1 MGTGLRLL
9 ASLALIA
16 LAAGCGGG
24 GTAPSVQP
32 AGGSSQ
38 GAGTMSIHVNVPT
51 ASTSSSLRRSA
62 AITPATNGILIQ
74 SYAHTD
80 TGHANPTGGG
90 AYDISST
97 SSLCTTGTPRTCS
110 IVTGIAAGNSDVVAT
125 TYDAAPVAGSFGA
138 AHELGRGTIYNVAV
152 VANAN
157 NALKLAV
164 GGTIASV
171 VVSPAS
177 QVVARTTPGNYNLTF
192 TAYDAQSEV
201 IVAGTTSV
209 INGTGNIDIDTFA
222 NPLVFTVSESGGSG
236 HTSLSVNG
244 GAHAA
249 SVTSAESSDL
259 ITVFYDGAGAAGYVA
274 TISAAASGASPAS
287 VTMSLT
293 TGSQM
298 IYVANRDT
306 AVVSWFA
313 LGGPYGNVAPVNTV
327 GGSTSGMSDPVGLAV
342 DSTGNIYTANDSGSQ
357 VFVFAP
363 GTTGNVAATR
373 TFTPTVAIQTEGL
386 FVDGSGNEYES
397 SEGSASI
404 AVMPPNASGSVVPS
418 RVISGSSTTLV
429 GPQGMA
435 LDGAG
440 NLYVTDRGASAIDVF
455 APGANGNIAPIRS
468 ISGWNTLLQHPS
480 AVAID
485 ASGRIIVADG
495 ASCCSGGFVLV
506 FANGAN
512 GNVAPVARLVGA
524 ATGLLTPSG
533 VAIDPGGGYWI
544 SDASANTVSKFAP
557 AANGNVAPLVTIG
570 GSATGLG
577 DAQQLTIH

>member
-1 MGTGLRLL
+1 
-9 ASLALIA
+9 LALIA

-24 GTAPSVQP
+24 AAAPPVQHS
-32 AGGSSQ
+32 GSTSQ

-51 ASTSSSLRRSA
+51 GTTSSSLRRSA

-80 TGHANPTGGG
+80 TGHVNPTGGG

-97 SSLCTTGTPRTCS
+97 SSLCATGTPRTCS

-138 AHELGRGTIYNVAV
+138 AHELGQGAIYNVAV

-157 NALKLAV
+157 NALKLVV

-171 VVSPAS
+171 VVTPAS
-177 QVVARTTPGNYNLTF
+177 QVVSRTVPGSYNLAF

-201 IVAGTTSV
+201 IIAGTTSV
-209 INGTGNIDIDTFA
+209 VNGAGNIDIDTFA
-222 NPLVFTVSESGGSG
+222 NPLVFTVTESGGSG
-236 HTSLSVNG
+236 HTLLSVNG

-259 ITVFYDGAGAAGYVA
+259 VTVYYDGAAAAGYVA
-274 TISAAASGASPAS
+274 TIAAAASGATPTS
-287 VTMSLT
+287 VTMNLT

-306 AVVSWFA
+306 AVISWFA

-342 DSTGNIYTANDSGSQ
+342 DSAGNIYTANDSGSQ
-357 VFVFAP
+357 VFVFAS

-373 TFTPTVAIQTEGL
+373 TFTPTIGLQTEGL
-386 FVDGSGNEYES
+386 LVDGSGNEYVS
-397 SEGSASI
+397 SVGSASI
-404 AVMPPNASGSVVPS
+404 AVMAPNVSGSVVPA
-418 RVISGSSTTLV
+418 RVISGSSTTLNS
-429 GPQGMA
+429 PQGMT
-435 LDGAG
+435 LDGSG
-440 NLYVTDRGASAIDVF
+440 NLYVTDRGTHAIDVF
-455 APGANGNIAPIRS
+455 APGASGNIAPIRS
-468 ISGWNTLLQHPS
+468 ITGWNTLLQHPS

-506 FANGAN
+506 FASGAS
-512 GNVAPVARLVGA
+512 GNVAPVAQLVGA
-524 ATGLLTPSG
+524 TTGLLTPSG

-544 SDASANTVSKFAP
+544 SDASANTLSKFAP